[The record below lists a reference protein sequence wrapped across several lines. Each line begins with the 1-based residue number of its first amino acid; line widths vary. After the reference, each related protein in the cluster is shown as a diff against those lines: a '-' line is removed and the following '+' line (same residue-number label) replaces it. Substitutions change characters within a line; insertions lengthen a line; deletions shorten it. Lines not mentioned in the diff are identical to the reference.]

1 MPVATRNRVGTCL
14 GTGLAPLRKARP
26 WLAWCGHPVGSA
38 VVQIANASKVA
49 KPPRACRPRPDHDL
63 AMQRAHGAGCN
74 EVVPRPRVANHR
86 LRVCT
91 PGAPRRGCTVHLQQ
105 VHPGENGVIVR
116 SLWGHSEIIVGHS
129 EVVFGPVGCC
139 VAGTRPHG
147 PGNQGGPVGTCWAR
161 CLRARLG
168 GARSPASP
176 SPTKQTRSIFRARV
190 EALSPAQPHHAQFG
204 GEHASLLGT
213 GGPDA
218 TPTAPHMGYRFRIAR
233 GGRNRG

>member
-1 MPVATRNRVGTCL
+1 M
-14 GTGLAPLRKARP
+14 
-26 WLAWCGHPVGSA
+26 
-38 VVQIANASKVA
+38 
-49 KPPRACRPRPDHDL
+49 
-63 AMQRAHGAGCN
+63 
-74 EVVPRPRVANHR
+74 
-86 LRVCT
+86 
-91 PGAPRRGCTVHLQQ
+91 
-105 VHPGENGVIVR
+105 
-116 SLWGHSEIIVGHS
+116 GHS
-129 EVVFGPVGCC
+129 EVVFGPVRCC

-204 GEHASLLGT
+204 GEHASPLGA

-233 GGRNRG
+233 GGRTGADHARLGDCWVVRHTQIPTLRMVLKPIPPLRTGCWSSNGTRCPLDSLGLATNARGGPLAVDFALPRPVVHQRLGAWGRPSADNE

>member
-1 MPVATRNRVGTCL
+1 M
-14 GTGLAPLRKARP
+14 
-26 WLAWCGHPVGSA
+26 
-38 VVQIANASKVA
+38 
-49 KPPRACRPRPDHDL
+49 
-63 AMQRAHGAGCN
+63 
-74 EVVPRPRVANHR
+74 
-86 LRVCT
+86 
-91 PGAPRRGCTVHLQQ
+91 
-105 VHPGENGVIVR
+105 
-116 SLWGHSEIIVGHS
+116 GHS

-204 GEHASLLGT
+204 GEHASPLGA

-218 TPTAPHMGYRFRIAR
+218 TPTAPHMGTGFASCVGVGTRVECLIGLLA
-233 GGRNRG
+233 NRGEYGVQTANPVHYLGGHILGQHVHST